1 MRIVANIAGALLG
14 LAFCAFG
21 LMFLL
26 GFVPEQPP
34 PPEGSPVALFMGAFV
49 PTGYLKFVK
58 VCEVLGGLLVA
69 IPRTRNLGLLL
80 LGPVLVNILAFH
92 CFITGGEGLLEPMVL
107 GLCALA
113 LLLLFAERKAWA
125 GLVTRRAGAGS

>member
-1 MRIVANIAGALLG
+1 MRLIANIAGAVLG
-14 LAFCAFG
+14 LAFCTFG

-26 GFVPEQPP
+26 GMVPEQPP
-34 PPEGSPVALFMGAFV
+34 PPEGSPVAMFLGAMV

-92 CFITGGEGLLEPMVL
+92 VFVAGDGVADPIVL
-107 GLCALA
+107 TMCGLA
-113 LLLLFAERKAWA
+113 LLLLFAERKAFA
-125 GLVTRRAGAGS
+125 GLVARDRG